1 MPAYLLLLA
10 PSSNRVYAG
19 LAPEIT
25 RAELEVLAAADQEGH
40 RLVDVDTA
48 QIAGVAYLR
57 ATFDHAPPP
66 GLLGRLSAAH
76 AVFEV
81 VETGDD
87 ELLRPVL
94 LTRHEL
100 LDDDLLTIPK
110 YPGKTNEQLTRTL
123 LNLTLASA
131 SGSCEPGRPTCV
143 LDPMAGRGTTLSC
156 ALALGCD
163 AVGVEIDR
171 REVEAYAAFLTTWLR
186 RKKLKHQID
195 LHPLRRHGSHVAD
208 VLEAQLSPSREAYAT
223 GKRQHLTVYAA
234 DTLAT
239 ADLLE
244 RRRVDVVV
252 TDAPYGIRHGS
263 RSGTGRGGPKGADDR
278 DRSPAQLL
286 AAALPVWVS
295 VLRAGGAVG
304 IAWNTHGLRRAD
316 LAAMCVAAGLEVRD
330 GGPWLR
336 FAHRVDAGIH
346 RDLLVAVKPR

>member
-1 MPAYLLLLA
+1 MPAYVLLLA

-25 RAELEVLAAADQEGH
+25 RAELEVLAAADQAGH
-40 RLVDVDTA
+40 GLVDVGTV
-48 QIAGVAYLR
+48 QIAGVPYVR
-57 ATFDHAPPP
+57 ATFDRAPPP
-66 GLLGRLSAAH
+66 GLLGRMSAAF
-76 AVFEV
+76 AAFEV
-81 VETGDD
+81 VETGDGD
-87 ELLRPVL
+87 LLRPVL
-94 LTRHEL
+94 LTRPEL

-131 SGSCEPGRPTCV
+131 SVSREPDRPTCV

-171 REVEAYAAFLTTWLR
+171 HEVEAYAAFLTTWLR
-186 RKKLKHQID
+186 RKRLKHQID

-208 VLEAQLSPSREAYAT
+208 VLEAQLSPSREAYAA
-223 GKRQHLTVYAA
+223 GQRQHLTLFAA

-252 TDAPYGIRHGS
+252 TDAPYGIHHGS
-263 RSGTGRGGPKGADDR
+263 RTSAGRGGPTAAAAR
-278 DRSPAQLL
+278 DRSPAELL
-286 AAALPVWVS
+286 EAALPVWGS

-316 LAAMCVAAGLEVRD
+316 LAAICVAAGLEVRD

-346 RDLLVAVKPR
+346 RDLLVAVKPH